1 MFRSTS
7 DRLLLGLLRCVSALA
22 AAVVMLIV
30 IFLVI
35 ESWPAL
41 RSVGPLRFFT
51 DPSWHPA
58 SAAGGGAGRFNL
70 IPMLIGTL
78 ASTAGAVML
87 ATPLGIASALFC
99 RFYAP
104 KRIAT
109 GYRRLLELLT
119 GIPSVVFGLWGL
131 LVLAP
136 LIRQWHPPGQSL
148 LAGVLIL
155 TVMILPTVALLSES
169 SLNSVPRA
177 YLRGA
182 AALGLSRW
190 ATIRGVVL
198 PAARGGI
205 VTAVLLATGRAIG
218 ETMAVLMVAGN
229 VVQVPHSVFDPVRTL
244 TANIALELGYA
255 MDIHRSAL
263 FVSGLVLMMMLAAL
277 IGLAEWIGGGR
288 MNA

>member
-1 MFRSTS
+1 MFRSPG
-7 DRLLLGLLRCVSALA
+7 DRLLLGSLRCVSVLA
-22 AAVVMLIV
+22 GAVVLLIV
-30 IFLVI
+30 VFLLI

-41 RSVGPLRFFT
+41 RSVGPMRFLT

-58 SAAGGGAGRFNL
+58 ASDGGGGRFNL

-78 ASTAGAVML
+78 ASTLGAVML
-87 ATPLGIASALFC
+87 ATPVGIASALFC

-104 KRIAT
+104 RRIAT

-119 GIPSVVFGLWGL
+119 GTPSVVFGLWGL
-131 LVLAP
+131 QVLAP
-136 LIRQWHPPGQSL
+136 LICQWRPPGQSL

-155 TVMILPTVALLSES
+155 TMMILPTVALLSES

-190 ATIRGVVL
+190 AAIRSVVL

-205 VTAVLLATGRAIG
+205 ITAVLLATGRAIG

-229 VVQVPHSVFDPVRTL
+229 VVRVPQSVFDPVRTL

-263 FVSGLVLMMMLAAL
+263 FVSGLVLMVILTAL
-277 IGLAEWIGGGR
+277 IGVTEWIGGDR
-288 MNA
+288 LDA